1 MNNFKQIVDSFS
13 GFAEQHPVIKTF
25 TFGQMSDTGQNE
37 ELLDFPLMHVVPLP
51 STIND
56 TYTDF
61 NFNIIFGSMLDDI
74 QSNNIEIVEMC
85 HLILQDFIEY
95 YINQLKDFNFFLV
108 TPVNFT
114 PFLDRFSIYVAGV
127 EAQITLRVEGTYCL

>member
-1 MNNFKQIVDSFS
+1 MNNFKSIIDSFEA
-13 GFAEQHPVIKTF
+13 FASQHPLIKTF

-61 NFNIIFGSMLDDI
+61 NFNIIFASMLDDI
-74 QSNNIEIVEMC
+74 QSNNIDIVETC

-95 YINQLKDFNFFLV
+95 YINQLKDYSFFLV
-108 TPVNFT
+108 TPVNFS

>member
-1 MNNFKQIVDSFS
+1 MNNFKSIIDSFEA
-13 GFAEQHPVIKTF
+13 FASQHPLIKTF

-61 NFNIIFGSMLDDI
+61 NFNIIFASMLDDI
-74 QSNNIEIVEMC
+74 QSNNIDIVETC

-95 YINQLKDFNFFLV
+95 YINQLKDYTFFLV
-108 TPVNFT
+108 TPVNFN
-114 PFLDRFSIYVAGV
+114 PFLDRFSVYVAGV